1 MNAPID
7 PSRSENDGVVVPRI
21 WVAFA
26 LSVALHIAALWG
38 VPHKLAPLP
47 GAGEGSGIP
56 GQLTLRLAPRAS
68 APPPV
73 ISAVPQAPPGA
84 TLRAPRPQAAPR
96 AQPPAPV
103 IALNKPAPEAKAPLP
118 VAPPAPAEKPA
129 YPAVAGDLSAYIEAQ
144 RRARAGPAPAPSVAP
159 THTLPEDAETRR
171 NRVIAGNLGSQ
182 RDQAFGYDPTRGGGM
197 FQITRV
203 TSDYAEFIF
212 YGWNRDVNRNTKQV
226 IEVRKG
232 EHSDIRLA
240 VVRKMIAIIREDKNE
255 EFLWVSQRLGRSI
268 MLSARPADNAG
279 LEDFMLRDFF

>member
-7 PSRSENDGVVVPRI
+7 PSRSKNDGVVVPRI

-56 GQLTLRLAPRAS
+56 GQLTLRLAPRAQGPKGS
-68 APPPV
+68 A
-73 ISAVPQAPPGA
+73 APQTPPGA
-84 TLRAPRPQAAPR
+84 TLQAQRPKTAPRPQPQA
-96 AQPPAPV
+96 PAPV
-103 IALNKPAPEAKAPLP
+103 IALNKPAPDAKAP
-118 VAPPAPAEKPA
+118 VTVTPPPAEKPA
-129 YPAVAGDLSAYIEAQ
+129 YPAVTGDLSAYIEAQ
-144 RRARAGPAPAPSVAP
+144 RRARAGPAPVPSVAP
-159 THTLPEDAETRR
+159 THNLPEDPESRR
-171 NRVIAGNLGSQ
+171 NRIIAGNLGSQ

-232 EHSDIRLA
+232 DNSDIRLA
-240 VVRKMIAIIREDKNE
+240 VVRKMIAIIREDKND
-255 EFLWVSQRLGRSI
+255 EFLWVSQRLGRSV